1 MSDDSERLELHQ
13 FPYSHYNEKVRW
25 ALDFKSVPHRRISYL
40 PGPHMT
46 ALRKLAGTSAT
57 PVLRVGG
64 VVVAG
69 SAEIIDVLEGQY
81 PEPPLYPADPGQ
93 RRAALDLQDFFDEE
107 VAAAV
112 RRALFAELLQE
123 PAYLCR
129 IFASEKP
136 LLTRLAYRAMQPAI
150 RPVMRHMM
158 KIDSAHLGTARHTIR
173 AALDRVAAQAG
184 PDGYLVGGRFSI
196 ADLAAAA
203 LLAPACDV
211 SHPDMA
217 LPAPRPARVGAW
229 FAEWAAHPG
238 TAWVRSIYEKHRPR
252 RVLPLRAAAD

>member
-1 MSDDSERLELHQ
+1 MSDDNERLELHQ

-25 ALDFKSVPHRRISYL
+25 ALDFKNVPHRRISYL

-69 SAEIIDVLEGQY
+69 SAEIIDVLEGQ
-81 PEPPLYPADPGQ
+81 
-93 RRAALDLQDFFDEE
+93 RRAALDIQAYFDEE
-107 VAAAV
+107 VAPAV
-112 RRALFAELLQE
+112 RRALFAELLRE

-129 IFASEKP
+129 LFASEKP
-136 LLTRLAYRAMQPAI
+136 FLTRLAYRAMQPAI

-158 KIDSAHLGTARHTIR
+158 QIDSEHLGTARHTIR

-184 PDGYLVGGRFSI
+184 PDGYLVGGSFSI
-196 ADLAAAA
+196 ADLSAAA

-217 LPAPRPARVGAW
+217 LPAPHPARVAAW
-229 FAEWAAHPG
+229 FAEWADHPG